1 MPTRRR
7 HRFLVLQV
15 GWMLGVVVLLALLRT
30 LTLTFFF
37 IGSLVGFLTLTAFT
51 ASPVV
56 RPRWRSRL
64 KWVAL
69 LGLVGFAY
77 VLLRRVR
84 ELLGVA

>member
-7 HRFLVLQV
+7 HRFLALQV
-15 GWMLGVVVLLALLRT
+15 GWMLGVVILLSLLRS
-30 LTLTFFF
+30 LTLTFFA
-37 IGSLVGFLTLTAFT
+37 IGSVVGFLALTAFT

-64 KWVAL
+64 KWPA
-69 LGLVGFAY
+69 LVGI
-77 VLLRRVR
+77 VLFCYLLFRRVQ